1 MAFTVDIRGNATH
14 LEKTLKSVKTN
25 LNDLATTGLKGVTAG
40 IAAFGAAGAAAIGAF
55 VVTSSNAA
63 ASLEDLSIQFE
74 VLTGSAK
81 SSADLLKAFREEEK
95 KSSLNTEDYA
105 NAAKNLLGFGMNLE
119 EVVPTLKMLGDVSMG
134 NSDRFGSLAL
144 AFAQTTAAGR
154 LMGQEVLQFINAGF
168 NPLSQIAKDTGK
180 SMADLKKEM
189 EDGKISVDMVKQAFI
204 NATSAGGLFYK
215 AIDRGSAGTNAK
227 INQTKAAVTQLQVA
241 FGTGFNEGL
250 KDALDAT
257 NNFLPQLESKFTE
270 AGSFMGS
277 ALTDAV
283 SGDLNK
289 FAIMGE
295 LIGSAIGAGVTIGF
309 KKIVMGSI
317 EGIMVDYVDYF
328 QSNQYRANM
337 EQRKKFMDMA
347 ESEADPAKRQK
358 FIDAANKISMQTPQ
372 FKERYELGK
381 DYQSKST
388 GAEFMQ
394 AMQPALNK
402 LNIAREIQDGLRK
415 GELTEGMRKEVRE
428 GILEAW
434 AKNPSAGA
442 ARFSN

>member
-1 MAFTVDIRGNATH
+1 MAFTVDIRGNASH
-14 LEKTLKSVKTN
+14 LEKTLG
-25 LNDLATTGLKGVTAG
+25 LAKGRIMELGNVATAG
-40 IAAFGAAGAAAIGAF
+40 AAGLAGLGAAGAAGLGAF
-55 VVTSSNAA
+55 IVTSSQSA

-134 NSDRFGSLAL
+134 NSQRFGNLAI

-189 EDGKISVDMVKQAFI
+189 EDGKISVQMVKQAFI

-215 AIDRGSAGTNAK
+215 AIDKGSGSTNAK

-241 FGTGFNEGL
+241 FGTEFNNGL
-250 KDALDAT
+250 KVALDAT
-257 NNFLPQLESKFTE
+257 NNFLPQLESKFST
-270 AGSFMGS
+270 AGQ
-277 ALTDAV
+277 
-283 SGDLNK
+283 
-289 FAIMGE
+289 I
-295 LIGSAIGAGVTIGF
+295 IGSAITQAISGNTAELAAVGGFLGDIVFAGF
-309 KKIVMGSI
+309 KAVYMKGMDELLAGAQNAV
-317 EGIMVDYVDYF
+317 MVDPTGFRSFSNLLSEKTGLGPKYDLSPKVESASLASYMQTAMEEVG
-328 QSNQYRANM
+328 QSQNLQTLKNAEM
-337 EQRKKFMDMA
+337 QRQVEFGIKKGIDSSM
-347 ESEADPAKRQK
+347 SEAVKK
-358 FIDAANKISMQTPQ
+358 
-372 FKERYELGK
+372 
-381 DYQSKST
+381 
-388 GAEFMQ
+388 
-394 AMQPALNK
+394 
-402 LNIAREIQDGLRK
+402 
-415 GELTEGMRKEVRE
+415 

-434 AKNPSAGA
+434 SRQPTGAKFTN
-442 ARFSN
+442 

>member
-14 LEKTLKSVKTN
+14 LEKTLRTVKGSIASLGSVATASVGS
-25 LNDLATTGLKGVTAG
+25 LAAL
-40 IAAFGAAGAAAIGAF
+40 GAAGAAGLTAF
-55 VVTSSNAA
+55 AVSSSQAA

-189 EDGKISVDMVKQAFI
+189 EDGKISVDMVKQAFM

-215 AIDRGSAGTNAK
+215 AIEKGSSGTNAK

-250 KDALDAT
+250 KDALDAA
-257 NNFLPQLESKFTE
+257 NNFLPQLESKFAE
-270 AGSFMGS
+270 AGQIVGTAITQAVQGNLEQLATLGAFAGEIFFAGFKGFYMRAMDELVTGAGNTGSLAVTSPTAVAGGRMLLGPNAPSLAQMTGTPDLQQNVPLAQYLQS
-277 ALTDAV
+277 ALEGAQSSQ
-283 SGDLNK
+283 SGMALQK
-289 FAIMGE
+289 LAIE
-295 LIGSAIGAGVTIGF
+295 N
-309 KKIVMGSI
+309 
-317 EGIMVDYVDYF
+317 GI
-328 QSNQYRANM
+328 
-337 EQRKKFMDMA
+337 A
-347 ESEADPAKRQK
+347 E
-358 FIDAANKISMQTPQ
+358 
-372 FKERYELGK
+372 
-381 DYQSKST
+381 
-388 GAEFMQ
+388 
-394 AMQPALNK
+394 
-402 LNIAREIQDGLRK
+402 GLRK
-415 GELTEGMRKEVRE
+415 GDLTEGMRKEVRE

-434 AKNPSAGA
+434 AKNPSTTG

>member
-1 MAFTVDIRGNATH
+1 MAFTVDIRGNASH
-14 LEKTLKSVKTN
+14 LEKTLKSVKGSIASLGSVAKT
-25 LNDLATTGLKGVTAG
+25 G
-40 IAAFGAAGAAAIGAF
+40 IAGLAGLGAAGAAGLGAF
-55 VVTSSNAA
+55 IVTSSQAA

-134 NSDRFGSLAL
+134 NSERFGSLAL

-189 EDGKISVDMVKQAFI
+189 EDGKISVQMVKQAFI

-215 AIDRGSAGTNAK
+215 AIDKGSAGTTAK
-227 INQTKAAVTQLQVA
+227 INQTEASVTQLQVA

-250 KDALDAT
+250 KNALDAT
-257 NNFLPQLESKFTE
+257 NTFLPQLTEKFSQSGEFIGAAITDSM
-270 AGSFMGS
+270 AGNS
-277 ALTDAV
+277 D
-283 SGDLNK
+283 K
-289 FAIMGE
+289 FSTLGTAAGE
-295 LIGSAIGAGVTIGF
+295 LILAGLQASVIAGLDNLGTFLGKGLAYLAENTSLLAFVAPEQAQKVGAGIRDFTSSGTTFREQLDNAMAKPIVTGALE
-309 KKIVMGSI
+309 KVNI
-317 EGIMVDYVDYF
+317 EAQITRGIKTGIDSTM
-328 QSNQYRANM
+328 
-337 EQRKKFMDMA
+337 
-347 ESEADPAKRQK
+347 SEAVKK
-358 FIDAANKISMQTPQ
+358 
-372 FKERYELGK
+372 
-381 DYQSKST
+381 
-388 GAEFMQ
+388 
-394 AMQPALNK
+394 
-402 LNIAREIQDGLRK
+402 
-415 GELTEGMRKEVRE
+415 

-434 AKNPSAGA
+434 SRQPTGAKFTN
-442 ARFSN
+442 

>member
-14 LEKTLKSVKTN
+14 LEKTLRSIKGSIASLGSVATASVGS
-25 LNDLATTGLKGVTAG
+25 LAAL
-40 IAAFGAAGAAAIGAF
+40 GAAGAAGLTAF
-55 VVTSSNAA
+55 VVSSSNAA

-74 VLTGSAK
+74 VLTGSA
-81 SSADLLKAFREEEK
+81 SKAKELIKQFREEEK
-95 KSSLNTEDYA
+95 KSALSTEDYGEGAKKLLA
-105 NAAKNLLGFGMNLE
+105 NNVAYEKII
-119 EVVPTLKMLGDVSMG
+119 PTLKMIADVSLG
-134 NSDRFGSLAL
+134 NSERFDRLSLAFGQIAAKGKL
-144 AFAQTTAAGR
+144 A
-154 LMGQEVLQFINAGF
+154 GQELNQLAESGF
-168 NPLSQIAKDTGK
+168 NPLQQIAEKTGQTYE
-180 SMADLKKEM
+180 SLFKKM
-189 EDGKISVDMVKQAFI
+189 EAREITIEDVTKALRD
-204 NATSAGGLFYK
+204 ATSEGGRFYK
-215 AIDRGSAGTNAK
+215 AIEKGSAGTSAK
-227 INQTKAAVTQLQVA
+227 LNQTKAAVTQLQVA

-257 NNFLPQLESKFTE
+257 NNFLPQLEGKFTE

-283 SGDLNK
+283 SGDLDK

-347 ESEADPAKRQK
+347 ESESDPSKRQ
-358 FIDAANKISMQTPQ
+358 IWINAANKISMQTPQ
-372 FKERYELGK
+372 FKEQYELGR

>member
-14 LEKTLKSVKTN
+14 LEKTLRSVKGSIASLGSVATASVGS
-25 LNDLATTGLKGVTAG
+25 LAALGAV
-40 IAAFGAAGAAAIGAF
+40 GAAGLTAF
-55 VVTSSNAA
+55 AVSSSQAA

-189 EDGKISVDMVKQAFI
+189 EDGKISVDMVKQAFM
-204 NATSAGGLFYK
+204 NATSAGGLFYT
-215 AIDRGSAGTNAK
+215 AIDKGSAGTNAK

-250 KDALDAT
+250 KDALDAS
-257 NNFLPQLESKFTE
+257 NNFLPQLESKFAD
-270 AGSFMGS
+270 AGS
-277 ALTDAV
+277 V
-283 SGDLNK
+283 V
-289 FAIMGE
+289 
-295 LIGSAIGAGVTIGF
+295 GSAISQAVQGNTEQLATIGALAGEIFFEGF
-309 KKIVMGSI
+309 KAVYLRGMDELVTGAQNKA
-317 EGIMVDYVDYF
+317 MVDPTGF
-328 QSNQYRANM
+328 MTFSNKLA
-337 EQRKKFMDMA
+337 EMA
-347 ESEADPAKRQK
+347 GQKPTFKLPEEAKTNSLAGY
-358 FIDAANKISMQTPQ
+358 MQTAMENVRGGASAQ
-372 FKERYELGK
+372 ALERINIEQQVEKGIK
-381 DYQSKST
+381 T
-388 GAEFMQ
+388 GITAEMSD
-394 AMQPALNK
+394 AVKA
-402 LNIAREIQDGLRK
+402 
-415 GELTEGMRKEVRE
+415 

-434 AKNPSAGA
+434 ARQPSAGA
-442 ARFSN
+442 AKFSN

>member
-14 LEKTLKSVKTN
+14 LEKTLRSVKGSIASLGSVATASVGS
-25 LNDLATTGLKGVTAG
+25 LAAL
-40 IAAFGAAGAAAIGAF
+40 GAAGAAGLTAF
-55 VVTSSNAA
+55 AVSSSQAA

-215 AIDRGSAGTNAK
+215 AIDKGSSGTNAK

-250 KDALDAT
+250 KDALDAS
-257 NNFLPQLESKFTE
+257 NNFLPQLESKFAATGEFLGAAITE
-270 AGSFMGS
+270 SLQGNTDKFVMIGETVGTVFLAGLQASLIAGLDNLGELLGKGLAYGAENLSGVSMLDPERAKRIGEGIREFTRGGTNFREQFTGAMETTGANASLEKVNIEAQVEKGIKTGIS
-277 ALTDAV
+277 AEMSDAV
-283 SGDLNK
+283 K
-289 FAIMGE
+289 A
-295 LIGSAIGAGVTIGF
+295 
-309 KKIVMGSI
+309 
-317 EGIMVDYVDYF
+317 
-328 QSNQYRANM
+328 
-337 EQRKKFMDMA
+337 
-347 ESEADPAKRQK
+347 
-358 FIDAANKISMQTPQ
+358 
-372 FKERYELGK
+372 
-381 DYQSKST
+381 
-388 GAEFMQ
+388 
-394 AMQPALNK
+394 
-402 LNIAREIQDGLRK
+402 
-415 GELTEGMRKEVRE
+415 

-434 AKNPSAGA
+434 ARQPSAGA
-442 ARFSN
+442 AKFSN

>member
-14 LEKTLKSVKTN
+14 LEKTLRTVKGSIASLGSVATASVGS
-25 LNDLATTGLKGVTAG
+25 LAAL
-40 IAAFGAAGAAAIGAF
+40 GAAGAAGLTAF
-55 VVTSSNAA
+55 AVSSSQAA

-189 EDGKISVDMVKQAFI
+189 EDGKISVDMVKQAFM

-215 AIDRGSAGTNAK
+215 AIEKGSSGTNAK

-250 KDALDAT
+250 KDALDAS
-257 NNFLPQLESKFTE
+257 NNFLPQLEGKFAATGEFLGAAITE
-270 AGSFMGS
+270 SLQGNTDKFAMIGETVGNVFLAGLQASLIAGLDNLGELLGKGLAYGAENLSGVSMLDPERAKRIGEGIREFTRGGTNFREQFTVAMETTGANASLEKVNIEAQVEKGIKTGIS
-277 ALTDAV
+277 AEMSDAV
-283 SGDLNK
+283 K
-289 FAIMGE
+289 A
-295 LIGSAIGAGVTIGF
+295 
-309 KKIVMGSI
+309 
-317 EGIMVDYVDYF
+317 
-328 QSNQYRANM
+328 
-337 EQRKKFMDMA
+337 
-347 ESEADPAKRQK
+347 
-358 FIDAANKISMQTPQ
+358 
-372 FKERYELGK
+372 
-381 DYQSKST
+381 
-388 GAEFMQ
+388 
-394 AMQPALNK
+394 
-402 LNIAREIQDGLRK
+402 
-415 GELTEGMRKEVRE
+415 

-434 AKNPSAGA
+434 ARQPSAGA
-442 ARFSN
+442 AKFSN